1 MKITKK
7 WLQKEN
13 ACIDGLAWF
22 KKQNKEF
29 EPIPL
34 LNLLIEKNQ
43 LDWANWLLAR
53 VMEYKQYVSYAVF
66 AAEQV
71 IDIFEKE
78 FPDDKRPRTA
88 IEAAKKCIEN
98 PSDENKKEAGSA
110 SWAARPAGCAAFSAA
125 KSAAG
130 SASWAARAAGWAA
143 GWAAENAA
151 AGWAADSSAA
161 GSAKILKKI
170 LKYGI
175 KLLTAGRERRKKMKI
190 EKNEKFK
197 SFEVIGDDGAM
208 EVWSTWDMQR
218 DLGLKKETPLTEEE
232 AKKVLS
238 KKFGDKGYVV
248 IGCL

>member
-98 PSDENKKEAGSA
+98 PSDENKKE
-110 SWAARPAGCAAFSAA
+110 
-125 KSAAG
+125 AG